1 MSDLEYDVID
11 ELYFVQS
18 FVQLKNTL
26 SWEDDMLR
34 DTLRKLLEKGWIK
47 CYINPTE
54 EIFEEEIDFE
64 TTYRRYYYL
73 ASKSGLFAHN
83 SIDHYE

>member
-18 FVQLKNTL
+18 YGHLKETL
-26 SWEDDMLR
+26 SWDEDMLR

-47 CYINPTE
+47 CYINPNQ
-54 EIFEEEIDFE
+54 EIFEDEIDFE
-64 TTYRRYYYL
+64 TSYRKYYYL